1 MVPCTVSC
9 VPNPVHA
16 WIPTDRERTVFL
28 TTIPTTFQE
37 TYRQPIGIAGLH
49 YFALGV
55 GLSGA
60 SQLNA
65 RMLDK
70 VYKYFTAKNGG
81 VGRPEYRLRALL
93 QL

>member
-1 MVPCTVSC
+1 M
-9 VPNPVHA
+9 HK
-16 WIPTDRERTVFL
+16 WIPTDCKRIVFL
-28 TTIPTTFQE
+28 TTIPTIFQE
-37 TYRQPIGIAGLH
+37 TYRQPVGIAGLH

-93 QL
+93 SLDPIVIWNHH

>member
-1 MVPCTVSC
+1 MSSILSI
-9 VPNPVHA
+9 HQQSA
-16 WIPTDRERTVFL
+16 DGKRTVFL
-28 TTIPTTFQE
+28 TTIPTIFQE
-37 TYRQPIGIAGLH
+37 TYRQPVGIAGLH